1 MPSTRFSQY
10 RQTGRRSVSGDGRFR
25 RLVEAQKQVDVLYRD
40 QEAWTRAR
48 SSIPPAAVCLARIAL
63 FAITGSYLAGKTLRK
78 LDGKQTSGNA
88 ALAAGISPNYI
99 NAHGKPHRLAPKPNG
114 VCLTRCINVPP
125 QSGGNA
131 SPECHGL
138 YQRQKNA
145 MVVEGSGEYSWL
157 LTTEEGTHTKAM

>member
-1 MPSTRFSQY
+1 MPSTRAAQY

-25 RLVEAQKQVDVLYRD
+25 RYVEAQKQVDVLYRD
-40 QEAWTRAR
+40 QEAWTPRR

-63 FAITGSYLAGKTLRK
+63 FALSGSYLAGKTLRK
-78 LDGKQTSGNA
+78 FDGKQTSDNA

-99 NAHGKPHRLAPKPNG
+99 NAHGKRSRLAPKPNG
-114 VCLTRCINVPP
+114 VCLTRCINVPHE
-125 QSGGNA
+125 SGGNA

-138 YQRQKNA
+138 YQRQKKP

-157 LTTEEGTHTKAM
+157 LTTEEGSSTKAM